1 MALWSIPD
9 ICVWQLCKRP
19 AKPES
24 DLDLIIS
31 FNRVV
36 GLFTLGGIR
45 EELAEKLGIQVDLLT
60 ERALNPLL
68 KDHILHEAVEI
79 FPHEE

>member
-1 MALWSIPD
+1 M
-9 ICVWQLCKRP
+9 
-19 AKPES
+19 
-24 DLDLIIS
+24 
-31 FNRVV
+31 